1 MLNQSILDDDI
12 QIISMFHIYIG
23 TIQISQITS
32 LHFNEHSL
40 IFEFSSHLIEKLKF
54 LHLK

>member
-1 MLNQSILDDDI
+1 MLNQSILDNDI
-12 QIISMFHIYIG
+12 HIISMFHIYIG

-32 LHFNEHSL
+32 LNFNGHSL
-40 IFEFSSHLIEKLKF
+40 ILEFSSHLIEISKF